1 MKISNISQNGIELIA
16 QFEGFRSKPYLCPA
30 KVPTIGYGTTIY
42 PGTKQKVTLQDPPI
56 TRELAIHILRE
67 DVKHYAHAVDNMTV
81 DTISQNQFDALSS
94 FAYNLG
100 TEALRKSTLLKK
112 VNINPNDKSIAKEFA
127 KWINAAGKPLPG
139 LIKRRQAESNLY
151 FKI

>member
-30 KVPTIGYGTTIY
+30 KVPAIGYGTTIY

-112 VNINPNDKSIAKEFA
+112 VNLNPNDKSIAKEFA

-139 LIKRRQAESNLY
+139 LIKRRQSESNLY